1 MELKKRRTIL
11 SLLKYYDGR
20 TKSSVNVTI
29 KGCQTGLVLYDGP
42 LRYVPYHL
50 CIDYVLSYKYVDG
63 HLEIIDTCVPKY
75 GVL

>member
-20 TKSSVNVTI
+20 SKSVAVTI
-29 KGCQTGLVLYDGP
+29 NGCQTGLVLYDGP
-42 LRYVPYHL
+42 LMYVPYHL
-50 CIDYVLSYKYVDG
+50 CIDYVLSYKYIDG

>member
-20 TKSSVNVTI
+20 SKSVSVTI
-29 KGCQTGLVLYDGP
+29 KGCQTDLVLYDGP
-42 LRYVPYHL
+42 LMYVPYHL
-50 CIDYVLSYKYVDG
+50 CIDYVLSYKYIDG